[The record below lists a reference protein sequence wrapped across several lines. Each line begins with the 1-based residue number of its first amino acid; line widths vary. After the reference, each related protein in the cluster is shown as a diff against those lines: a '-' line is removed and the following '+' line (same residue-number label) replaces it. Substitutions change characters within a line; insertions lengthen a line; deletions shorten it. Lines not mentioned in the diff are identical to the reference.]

1 MLNAVNPR
9 PFLLDLVGKP
19 VIVKLKWGMEYRG
32 NLVSI
37 DSYMNVQVHCPM
49 CVCVYSSIYSYPV
62 QKSLSRRNR
71 LGSWAMSSSGA
82 TTSYTSGR
90 TRTAHNIFCNNKFT
104 R

>member
-37 DSYMNVQVHCPM
+37 DSYMNVQV
-49 CVCVYSSIYSYPV
+49 SRLSIPSY
-62 QKSLSRRNR
+62 
-71 LGSWAMSSSGA
+71 
-82 TTSYTSGR
+82 
-90 TRTAHNIFCNNKFT
+90 AHHHYLI
-104 R
+104 